1 MPNLHIFELEFENI
15 IVMFQISLLEFFFLQ
30 SLVKNI
36 HQNIV
41 LVK

>member
-30 SLVKNI
+30 SLVKNK
-36 HQNIV
+36 N
-41 LVK
+41 L